1 MAHDARLLG
10 GIDVL
15 AAVVE
20 AGSFVRAAR
29 ALGLTQSGVSRA
41 VARLEAQLGVRLFDR
56 NARSVVLTDE
66 GRRFHHAVT
75 PLLAGISEAAREAAG
90 VGARVHGRLRV
101 NLDPYFA
108 RLVLA
113 PRLGRFL
120 ADYPE
125 LALELVVRDRVGD
138 LVGEGFDAAIRFGEP
153 SSPSAIRRRLLQSRV
168 LTCASPRYLARH
180 GRPSRPQDLSHG
192 HTCLLFRDPAT
203 GRPFGWEFRRGRERV
218 DVPVSGRLVVN
229 DLALLLE
236 VCAAG
241 EGVAQVLDLGIAPLL
256 ANGTL
261 INLFPRWTD
270 ERFPLYVFHPSRH
283 LPPARLRAFLDFVA
297 AFTPAIS
304 AR

>member
-1 MAHDARLLG
+1 MMIHHLSMAHDARLLG

-66 GRRFHHAVT
+66 GR
-75 PLLAGISEAAREAAG
+75 
-90 VGARVHGRLRV
+90 
-101 NLDPYFA
+101 
-108 RLVLA
+108 
-113 PRLGRFL
+113 RFL

>member
-1 MAHDARLLG
+1 MCSRRWSRQAASSAPLVPSASRSRASAAPWLASRRNSASASSIATPARLSSLTRG
-10 GIDVL
+10 AASTTRSRRSSPASPRLRARPL
-15 AAVVE
+15 A
-20 AGSFVRAAR
+20 S
-29 ALGLTQSGVSRA
+29 
-41 VARLEAQLGVRLFDR
+41 
-56 NARSVVLTDE
+56 
-66 GRRFHHAVT
+66 
-75 PLLAGISEAAREAAG
+75 
-90 VGARVHGRLRV
+90 ARVHGRLRV

>member
-1 MAHDARLLG
+1 MMIHHLSMAHDARLLG

-113 PRLGRFL
+113 P
-120 ADYPE
+120 
-125 LALELVVRDRVGD
+125 
-138 LVGEGFDAAIRFGEP
+138 
-153 SSPSAIRRRLLQSRV
+153 
-168 LTCASPRYLARH
+168 
-180 GRPSRPQDLSHG
+180 
-192 HTCLLFRDPAT
+192 
-203 GRPFGWEFRRGRERV
+203 
-218 DVPVSGRLVVN
+218 
-229 DLALLLE
+229 
-236 VCAAG
+236 
-241 EGVAQVLDLGIAPLL
+241 
-256 ANGTL
+256 
-261 INLFPRWTD
+261 
-270 ERFPLYVFHPSRH
+270 
-283 LPPARLRAFLDFVA
+283 
-297 AFTPAIS
+297 
-304 AR
+304 